1 MDFRRP
7 RSGRPGGIRFL
18 FDCGQVG
25 AMALNEIVLQPE
37 EISEYRLAALPGAL
51 ELLRKPIRRRVQ
63 AATRRKRLVYLE
75 NGRPVSGAC

>member
-7 RSGRPGGIRFL
+7 RPGRPGGVRFL

-25 AMALNEIVLQPE
+25 ATALSGIVLQPE
-37 EISEYRLAALPGAL
+37 EISEYRLAGLPDALD
-51 ELLRKPIRRRVQ
+51 LLREPIRRRVR

-75 NGRPVSGAC
+75 NGRPVPGA